1 MKVENCKKVY
11 GDVPIQHTSRYS
23 LSPVQHIVQ
32 QHGRGEILARKV
44 KAYSFFY
51 LLDAKA
57 VLSMCCL
64 ISLARQGGADNFHHA
79 PIPSS
84 GGTY

>member
-1 MKVENCKKVY
+1 M
-11 GDVPIQHTSRYS
+11 SRYS
-23 LSPVQHIVQ
+23 LSPAQHIVQ

-57 VLSMCCL
+57 VAFICRFDLTGL
-64 ISLARQGGADNFHHA
+64 KRGAANFYRA
-79 PIPSS
+79 SFPSS
-84 GGTY
+84 GAYLLESEC

>member
-1 MKVENCKKVY
+1 M
-11 GDVPIQHTSRYS
+11 SRYS

-57 VLSMCCL
+57 APFMCRL
-64 ISLARQGGADNFHHA
+64 ISPARQGGEQTISIVLQSPALEVL
-79 PIPSS
+79 IRV
-84 GGTY
+84 

>member
-1 MKVENCKKVY
+1 MN
-11 GDVPIQHTSRYS
+11 RYS
-23 LSPVQHIVQ
+23 LSPAQHIVQ

-57 VLSMCCL
+57 MPFMCHFDL
-64 ISLARQGGADNFHHA
+64 TGLKRGADNFYQASIHG
-79 PIPSS
+79 S
-84 GGTY
+84 GALLDSEC